1 MFKPI
6 ILGLLGFGLLG
17 GCGVATNHLASHA
30 LASPSSRQIAQA
42 LVAGRFDAMPSR
54 AEAISNP
61 ESMRRN
67 LYRALG
73 AAPEDRTY
81 AALKETL
88 AR

>member
-17 GCGVATNHLASHA
+17 GCGVATTNLASHA
-30 LASPSSRQIAQA
+30 SASPSSKQIAQA
-42 LVAGRFDAMPSR
+42 LVAGRFDAAPSA
-54 AEAISNP
+54 AETLPNP
-61 ESMRRN
+61 EAMRSN
-67 LYRALG
+67 VYRALG
-73 AAPEDRTY
+73 AAPEARTY